1 MSPTPTD
8 RGSVRS
14 AEVVN
19 EAIRAIAW
27 RARGR
32 EWTHAEQALYRLLVV
47 EWLAAE
53 ERDEIVEAA

>member
-1 MSPTPTD
+1 MSPNPVD

-14 AEVVN
+14 AAVVN
-19 EAIRAIAW
+19 EAIRAIAR
-27 RARGR
+27 RAAGR

-53 ERDEIVEAA
+53 ARDGIVEAA